1 MALADTLACG
11 YPDLSYHGEDAW
23 IVPGFSNWK
32 SVGILYCGK
41 YADENEDIYVGFN
54 FSDFPKKLAVPQL
67 KEDRCWY
74 LSMDT
79 ALKNAFLPELEELHE
94 DWYTLEAQSVC
105 IIIGKMKAGK
115 NESVA
120 ALKND
125 TAP

>member
-1 MALADTLACG
+1 M
-11 YPDLSYHGEDAW
+11 
-23 IVPGFSNWK
+23 
-32 SVGILYCGK
+32 GILYCGK

-67 KEDRCWY
+67 KEDRVWY

-120 ALKND
+120 AFKND